1 MRRMGLATITITV
14 AAWVL
19 VWTCC
24 SSSQTADSLNQG
36 AGSDLPDSV
45 GAVTAGPPAAMD
57 SARVAGG
64 CRPADGAA
72 LAARTVAD
80 RSRLLRLAS
89 LSPGEAIFLDPGADI
104 TVHGSLGLPQLLG
117 LRSAGPGDVVFLLDG
132 TPVSDRY
139 LGVFDL
145 NWLPLEGMSRIE
157 LSKGGG
163 SSIYGNGALGGVV
176 NVVPAGAVTDV
187 PLSCVDAWWGSFG
200 SRYLGLSLRRSV
212 TGGFGVLGAY
222 ENARSGG
229 WIDNSGYDGERFF
242 GKLAG
247 ATGGGRALEVLGYR
261 YRGEPDLPDSCPL
274 SVETSAGRR
283 DDRRDMFKVSVYPRG
298 GSPLCLTYYRLSV
311 FEKRAG
317 VGQAEY
323 SDGRLDC
330 LEATTALGGATRRS
344 AVGLGLVR
352 RKILGSPVG
361 RQNSNEIYAFARGD
375 LDGSARS
382 LSWALRVEKNSD
394 FGAEIAPS
402 LLGRLY
408 LGAGHLVFARV
419 DRSYGFPSFAE
430 TARDTLFE
438 EGDPEPDTQHA
449 VELELG
455 YRYEAR
461 RLSFDVSCYWCDV
474 NRMAVWLTD
483 EVCGAAMSTDSES
496 EVLGLEVSVGFS
508 HPLGVE
514 GVVAYGATRT
524 LEGVQEN
531 LELQPPHILTWDLW
545 LERGVSPHVAVG
557 TGFAGWRVSGRG
569 VGNRI
574 APCAAADGC
583 VIDAALAGY
592 TSALCYGYLAIDQ
605 ARVYTRIRNLLDD
618 EIYSRWGQPALPRR
632 SYEIGVSWELRD

>member
-1 MRRMGLATITITV
+1 
-14 AAWVL
+14 
-19 VWTCC
+19 
-24 SSSQTADSLNQG
+24 
-36 AGSDLPDSV
+36 
-45 GAVTAGPPAAMD
+45 
-57 SARVAGG
+57 
-64 CRPADGAA
+64 
-72 LAARTVAD
+72 VAD
-80 RSRLLRLAS
+80 RDRVLRLAS

-145 NWLPLEGMSRIE
+145 NWLPLQGMSRIE

-176 NVVPAGAVTDV
+176 NLVPAGAVAHV

-200 SRYLGLSLRRSV
+200 SRFLGVSLRRSV
-212 TGGFGVLGAY
+212 AGGFGVLGAY
-222 ENARSGG
+222 ENAKSGG

-247 ATGGGRALEVLGYR
+247 AIGGGRALEVLGYR
-261 YRGEPDLPDSCPL
+261 YRGEADLPDSCPL

-283 DDRRDMFKVSVYPRG
+283 DDRRDVFKVSIHPRG
-298 GSPLCLTYYRLSV
+298 GSPLCLTYYRLTVSD
-311 FEKRAG
+311 KRAG
-317 VGQAEY
+317 AGHAEY
-323 SDGRLDC
+323 SEGRLDC
-330 LEATTALGGATRRS
+330 LEATTAFGGAARRS
-344 AVGLGLVR
+344 VVGLGLVR
-352 RKILGSPVG
+352 RKMLGTAVG
-361 RQNSNEIYAFARGD
+361 RENSNEIYTFARGD

-382 LSWALRVEKNSD
+382 LSWAVRVEENSD

-419 DRSYGFPSFAE
+419 DRSYGSPSFAE
-430 TARDTLFE
+430 TARDTLLE
-438 EGDPEPDTQHA
+438 EGDPEPDTQHT
-449 VELELG
+449 VEVELG

-461 RLSFDVSCYWCDV
+461 RLSFDVSCYWRDV
-474 NRMAVWLTD
+474 NRMTVWLTD
-483 EVCGAAMSTDSES
+483 EACGATMSTDSES

-514 GVVAYGATRT
+514 GVVAYGVTRT
-524 LEGVQEN
+524 LEEVQAN
-531 LELQPPHILTWDLW
+531 LEFQPPHALTWDLW
-545 LERGVSPHVAVG
+545 LERGVSPHVAIG
-557 TGFAGWRVSGRG
+557 TGFAGRWVSSRG
-569 VGNRI
+569 VGNKLAR
-574 APCAAADGC
+574 CAAAEEC

-618 EIYSRWGQPALPRR
+618 EIHSRWGQPALPRR
-632 SYEIGVSWELRD
+632 SYEIGVSWELQD